1 MHVDNVKQIKKD
13 HIKNI
18 AFVVGNGINRY
29 GLIEGNSSWDQL
41 LLELWRKV
49 IGEYK
54 SDVPLGISLTE
65 FYDIL
70 ELNNTNNGSTINLQK
85 EFCNLMNKWSFQK
98 HHVNF
103 IKFAMR
109 FNTPVLTTNFD
120 NTFQKAGRLN
130 LYRTSTGGF
139 TDFYPWESYYSLSR
153 LNYPTDG
160 FGVWHINGMQKYF
173 RSIRLGLTHYMGS
186 VERARRM
193 IHKGNEERLFAGK
206 NVHNWPGAKT
216 WLHIVFNKS
225 LFIFGLGLEE
235 NEVFLRW
242 LLIERAKYFNKFKK
256 RRMQGWYIAKNGSTS
271 RGKKLF
277 LNQIGIKVIELS
289 NYKDIYENLW
299 N

>member
-1 MHVDNVKQIKKD
+1 MQVDSVKQIIKD
-13 HIKNI
+13 HIENI
-18 AFVVGNGINRY
+18 AFVTGNGINRY
-29 GLIEGNSSWDQL
+29 GLTEGNSSWDQL

-49 IGEYK
+49 VGEYK
-54 SDVPLGISLTE
+54 NNVPLGISLTE

-70 ELNNTNNGSTINLQK
+70 ELNNTNNGSAINLQK
-85 EFCNLMNKWSFQK
+85 EFCNLMNEWSFQQ
-98 HHVNF
+98 HHINF
-103 IKFAMR
+103 IKFAIR
-109 FNTPVLTTNFD
+109 FNTPILTTNFE
-120 NTFQKAGRLN
+120 NTFQKAGKLN
-130 LYRTSTGGF
+130 LYRTSTKGF
-139 TDFYPWESYYSLSR
+139 TDFYPWDSYYSLSR
-153 LNYPTDG
+153 LDYPTDG

-193 IHKGNEERLFAGK
+193 IHKGNEERLFTGK
-206 NVHNWPGAKT
+206 NAHNWLGAKT

-242 LLIERAKYFNKFKK
+242 LLIERAKYFNKFKE

-271 RGKKLF
+271 PGKKLF
-277 LNQIGIKVIELS
+277 LNQIGIQVIELPS
-289 NYKDIYENLW
+289 YTDIYENLW